1 MSQARRERKDKAR
14 REQSGEMPASPRSA
28 KSFISLAVAV
38 VIGSAIT
45 FAVAQ
50 HHYRGFV
57 PPSAQRVT
65 TIHARLTLGRLLEM
79 PPEELA
85 KVDLAVMNLLCAQ
98 GLPGVAD
105 FDMAAS
111 LALLDRWTDRVDTET
126 RRNWHRFKDN
136 PAEYHHSEVEY
147 RIGMLITVLQ
157 LDCGVHYNPDL
168 IPFSQPGQRGPAVD
182 AAFFT
187 NPGQVFL
194 TELLGDRRTGS
205 CASMPVLYTA
215 IARRLGYPVTLSN
228 AKEHLFVR
236 WDRGGGQG
244 HVNIEGTG
252 NGFIIRSDDDF
263 KKWPDAISDAE
274 IKAGQY
280 LKSLT
285 PSEELATCLFTR
297 GIAFYHHHMAAEA
310 LVAFAEAAR
319 LWPKGREWRTGIVL
333 AAEQLAPLEM
343 EVTSPGSNGVPPRNP
358 LYTESDRALGL
369 LGPALPRPPQP
380 WPRMPLPGAPPDPA
394 IFLNPAFG
402 DMNPL
407 NQINRANR

>member
-1 MSQARRERKDKAR
+1 MSQARRERRDKAL
-14 REQSGEMPASPRSA
+14 REQSGEIFTPYRSA
-28 KSFISLAVAV
+28 KRFLSLAAALI
-38 VIGSAIT
+38 IGSAIT

-57 PPSAQRVT
+57 PPSAQRIT
-65 TIHARLTLGRLLEM
+65 TIHAGLTLGRLLEM
-79 PPEELA
+79 PPGELA
-85 KVDLAVMNLLCAQ
+85 KVDLAEMNLLCAQ

-111 LALLDRWTDRVDTET
+111 LALLDQWTDRVDAET

-147 RIGMLITVLQ
+147 RMGMLVTVLQ
-157 LDCGVHYNPDL
+157 LDCGVHFNPDL
-168 IPFSQPGQRGPAVD
+168 IPFSQPGQQGPAVEK
-182 AAFFT
+182 AFFA

-194 TELLGDRRTGS
+194 TEVLSDRRTGS
-205 CASMPVLYTA
+205 CASMPVLYAA
-215 IARRLGYPVTLSN
+215 IGRRLGYPVTLSN

-252 NGFIIRSDDDF
+252 KGFIIRSDDDF
-263 KKWPDAISDAE
+263 KKWPDAITDAE

-285 PSEELATCLFTR
+285 PSEELAVCLFTR
-297 GIAFYHHHMAAEA
+297 GIAFYHHHRAAEA

-319 LWPKGREWRTGIVL
+319 LWPQGREWRTGIVL

-343 EVTSPGSNGVPPRNP
+343 HATLPGPNGVQLHNP
-358 LYTESDRALGL
+358 LRNEFDRALGL
-369 LGPALPRPPQP
+369 LDPVLPTLPQP
-380 WPRMPLPGAPPDPA
+380 SPQMPLPGSPPDPTF
-394 IFLNPAFG
+394 FLNPVPREAL
-402 DMNPL
+402 P
-407 NQINRANR
+407 NRPNR